1 MTFRT
6 PDVIQKEPWG
16 RRSIAWLRDGIPLA
30 LTVLGSHFVEA
41 ERDASCKPNN
51 FIDLLVHTSVGVALI
66 RLTTMS
72 FPAFSGLFAILI
84 AAAAA
89 APDDI
94 PT

>member
-1 MTFRT
+1 MR
-6 PDVIQKEPWG
+6 WG
-16 RRSIAWLRDGIPLA
+16 ITIEICRKSAREG
-30 LTVLGSHFVEA
+30 
-41 ERDASCKPNN
+41 KN
-51 FIDLLVHTSVGVALI
+51 
-66 RLTTMS
+66 LTTIS